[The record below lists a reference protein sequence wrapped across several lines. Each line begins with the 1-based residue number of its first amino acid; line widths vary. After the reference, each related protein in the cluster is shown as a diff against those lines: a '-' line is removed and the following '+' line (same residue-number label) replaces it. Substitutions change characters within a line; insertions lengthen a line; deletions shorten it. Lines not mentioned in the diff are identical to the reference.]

1 MMFLSLVNESFYSAL
16 LILALIIGLG
26 AILGRLM
33 ELVKIP
39 SITGYFVSGILIGLF
54 LLSVNLESIYDSLSV
69 LGNLALGFI
78 VFELGT
84 RLHRKKLMHGFSEVV
99 VIVLFQALFTV
110 GLVMLLFLLFKAPWE
125 IALIIGV
132 IAMATSPETIMVL
145 TRKYKTK
152 GHLTDAIMPHI
163 GMDDIL
169 GVILF
174 SVVVAIATAVNN
186 HSNVSTN
193 ALIWEPVLEIF
204 GSALVGAV
212 VGTVLAYFINFTYK
226 KETDHKQF
234 FLMGTVFAIVLMTA
248 LTSHTY
254 HIGET
259 SFILSPILTSM
270 FAGIFLTNFTTKD
283 VRKANDEVVDNFT
296 PPFILIFFALIGVQL
311 VISIES
317 TSVAIW
323 LLVVI
328 SVLYAVVR
336 VIGKQLGVFTGAKV
350 KETPKS
356 VIKYLVR
363 CLLPQ
368 ATVSIGMAQ
377 IVLHNESLPEYWRE
391 VIFIVVL
398 LAGILYQL
406 IGPFVS
412 RNALIECAEIDPEQ
426 LKYFIGDKTTD
437 EHDHNHL
444 PTNCQPETEKKDATH

>member
-1 MMFLSLVNESFYSAL
+1 MFLSLVNETFYSAL
-16 LILALIIGLG
+16 LILALIIGMG
-26 AILGRLM
+26 VFLGRLM

-39 SITGYFVSGILIGLF
+39 SITGYFVSGILIGLL
-54 LLSVNLESIYDSLSV
+54 LLSVGLESIYDSLSV
-69 LGNLALGFI
+69 LGNIALGFI

-110 GLVMLLFLLFKAPWE
+110 GLVMILLLIFKAPWE
-125 IALIIGV
+125 MALIFGV
-132 IAMATSPETIMVL
+132 MAMATSPETIMVL

-186 HSNVSTN
+186 QADVSSI
-193 ALIWEPVLEIF
+193 ALFWEPVLEIM
-204 GSALVGAV
+204 GSAVVGAV
-212 VGTVLAYFINFTYK
+212 IGSILAFFINLTYK
-226 KETDHKQF
+226 RDLEHRQF
-234 FLMGTVFAIVLMTA
+234 FLMGTVFSIVLISA

-254 HIGET
+254 QMGQV
-259 SFILSPILTSM
+259 SFILSPILTPM
-270 FAGIFLTNFTTKD
+270 FAGIFMTNFTSKD
-283 VRKANDEVVDNFT
+283 VRKENDEVVDNFT

-317 TSVAIW
+317 TTVKIG
-323 LLVVI
+323 LLILI

-336 VIGKQLGVFTGAKV
+336 VVGKQIGVFMGSRV
-350 KETPKS
+350 KETPKT
-356 VIKYLVR
+356 VVKYLVR

-377 IVLHNESLPEYWRE
+377 VVLHNEALPEYWRE
-391 VIFIVVL
+391 VIFIVII

-406 IGPFVS
+406 VGPFAS
-412 RNALIECAEIDPEQ
+412 RRALIQSEEIDPE
-426 LKYFIGDKTTD
+426 LLTFFIGDKSGED
-437 EHDHNHL
+437 DHNYM
-444 PTNCQPETEKKDATH
+444 PSTINDNEEKKDATH